1 MKPVEFSNLN
11 VIFKK
16 NLKYIYLVL
25 FLPGILFV
33 LNEIAFPGFFDKS
46 TLKVN
51 IIGLK
56 RLKKEDIYS
65 YGKIKTVK
73 SIQSSS
79 LSDLEYRLSDHP
91 RIQSVNV
98 EKKPKNTYEISIK
111 ERDAIFIIN
120 TGDTLYEV
128 DSEFR
133 ILSIDDVREE
143 GLCVLSG
150 EFTPQDGRFS
160 GAVIKEFASSVTRA
174 LKSHPNLK
182 KRISE
187 IELRNDGNVMAY
199 VHYPS
204 HIRVNAGLSLEEQQV
219 RKLYAALA
227 YFENK
232 KIMVKS
238 LDLRGDDAVFQ

>member
-1 MKPVEFSNLN
+1 MKPVEFSNLDAL
-11 VIFKK
+11 FQK
-16 NLKYIYLVL
+16 NLKYIYLLL

-33 LNEIAFPGFFDKS
+33 LNEIAFPGFFDES
-46 TLKVN
+46 SPKV
-51 IIGLK
+51 ILTGLK
-56 RLKKEDIYS
+56 RLKKADIYS
-65 YGKIKTVK
+65 FGKIKNAKSLQTV
-73 SIQSSS
+73 S
-79 LSDLEYRLSDHP
+79 LSDLEYRLSEHP
-91 RIQSVNV
+91 RIQSVKI
-98 EKKPKNTYEISIK
+98 EKKPKNTYEIAIK

-143 GLCVLSG
+143 NLCILSG
-150 EFTPQDGRFS
+150 EFIPQEGRFS
-160 GAVIKEFASSVTRA
+160 GAIIKEFASSVTRA
-174 LKSHPNLK
+174 LKLHPALK

-187 IELRNDGNVMAY
+187 IELRNDGNVMTY

-204 HIRVNAGLSLEEQQV
+204 HIRVNAGISLEEQQV